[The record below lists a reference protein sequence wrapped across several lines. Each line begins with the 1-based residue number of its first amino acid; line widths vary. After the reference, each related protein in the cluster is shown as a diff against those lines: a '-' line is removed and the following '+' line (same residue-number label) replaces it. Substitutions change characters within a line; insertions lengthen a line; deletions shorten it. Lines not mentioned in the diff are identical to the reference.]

1 MVLSI
6 HNHRSFH
13 ENRIWLRSDRWRE
26 DLQYLSH
33 YVCSTTEY
41 CQEKVSLLFTV
52 LLKGT
57 IKNIQ
62 QHFVICHTHTQYR
75 QYLFLKKPDCPS
87 LQNCNLVQIYQRAKN
102 AIKYQVPKQKNR
114 IENFSHTQYD
124 TRVLIPTSQLL
135 FQLNR
140 GGLKSNKVQY
150 QDALL
155 FSSCF

>member
-1 MVLSI
+1 MLPQCFFFENQSSVKVCNRPKLSVTTMVLSI

-62 QHFVICHTHTQYR
+62 QHFVILHTHTQQYR
-75 QYLFLKKPDCPS
+75 YLFQKNLTALHCKTVISSRYIREPRMLSSIRSQSKKKIALKTS
-87 LQNCNLVQIYQRAKN
+87 LQSAASL
-102 AIKYQVPKQKNR
+102 
-114 IENFSHTQYD
+114 D
-124 TRVLIPTSQLL
+124 
-135 FQLNR
+135 
-140 GGLKSNKVQY
+140 
-150 QDALL
+150 
-155 FSSCF
+155 

>member
-1 MVLSI
+1 MASKAVKKLDQASLVFFFENQSSVKVCNRPKLSVTTMVLSI

-41 CQEKVSLLFTV
+41 YEEKVSLLSTN

-57 IKNIQ
+57 IKNSQ

-75 QYLFLKKPDCPS
+75 QYLFLKKPDLPS

-102 AIKYQVPKQKNR
+102 AIKYQVPKQKK
-114 IENFSHTQYD
+114 SH
-124 TRVLIPTSQLL
+124 
-135 FQLNR
+135 
-140 GGLKSNKVQY
+140 
-150 QDALL
+150 
-155 FSSCF
+155 

>member
-41 CQEKVSLLFTV
+41 YEEKVSLLSTN

-57 IKNIQ
+57 IKNSQ

-75 QYLFLKKPDCPS
+75 GSICFQKILTS
-87 LQNCNLVQIYQRAKN
+87 LHCRTIISSRYIREPRMLSSIRSQSK
-102 AIKYQVPKQKNR
+102 KNR
-114 IENFSHTQYD
+114 IENFSLTQYD
-124 TRVLIPTSQLL
+124 TDTRVLTPTKVVFTLYLRSRNEFQPFPFTLL
-135 FQLNR
+135 F
-140 GGLKSNKVQY
+140 Y
-150 QDALL
+150 
-155 FSSCF
+155 F